1 MRKDLV
7 SSELIDNLLK
17 KYVINNSRGECTLLP
32 VLNRGEVLGTHI
44 RMIQVQMFDLTVER

>member
-17 KYVINNSRGECTLLP
+17 KYVINNSRGECTLLS